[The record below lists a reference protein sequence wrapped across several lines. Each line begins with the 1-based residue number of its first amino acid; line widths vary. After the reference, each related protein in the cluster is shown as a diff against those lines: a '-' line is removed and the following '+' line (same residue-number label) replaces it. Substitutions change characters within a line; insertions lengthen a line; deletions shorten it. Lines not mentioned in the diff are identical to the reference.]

1 MQNFRIKSILGI
13 TVLSEMIKLKIGACC
28 KLCKWSFH
36 CAGFTTRRQHFASD
50 LRYYELDEEDEEQ
63 TVTVKFIPKLS
74 SRGQSHEQMILPCK
88 YWIFISFSL
97 TSAYFNFRD
106 VLLIWQNKPHGACA
120 NTCDLFN
127 SDSVCQFA
135 QCVHLRPRTGDI
147 TIHMLV
153 LPLRLFRIK
162 VYAHRT
168 WWHCAEN
175 D

>member
-1 MQNFRIKSILGI
+1 MQNFRYNCFI
-13 TVLSEMIKLKIGACC
+13 LSEMINLQIGAYC

-36 CAGFTTRRQHFASD
+36 CAGFKTRRQHFARLAKIWTWWRTNGYCIDYFKTEFKWTKSQGKD
-50 LRYYELDEEDEEQ
+50 FALQ
-63 TVTVKFIPKLS
+63 
-74 SRGQSHEQMILPCK
+74 ILN
-88 YWIFISFSL
+88 IHMLFSNVGL
-97 TSAYFNFRD
+97 ND

-168 WWHCAEN
+168 W
-175 D
+175 